1 MPRSFDLNPVAITHH
16 PTQRIDTAIG
26 KLPPFDIQQI
36 IDGFL
41 TALKDLT
48 GIDLTGIRDFL
59 EELFGAIDWSNLPT
73 PADVWAFVVAA
84 GSLPAQIVT
93 FINANAGIN
102 LASWDDFVASLADGK
117 GIDLPLLK
125 FGLDTLAG
133 LFGGISMGDPMT
145 PAERMEWAVTHLI
158 EPLNLLLGPNSPLSA
173 ANLFGRLGL
182 GQFGGGVPLN
192 ALTPSVANELEPFTA
207 LSVPTSDG
215 WSFNATEDAAQ
226 LICDGSPKA
235 LYLKSGV
242 IKVEEGQPLDTSID
256 VKYSGVTSGAGQTIR
271 FVLETFTTDD
281 GSGTATPVIVGGVT
295 NPSGTAGPVTLGDS
309 SWDIPPGVKSVRP
322 VLEADEL
329 ITAGTVFW
337 LNTPELFKQLAGPL
351 AGGLPAAIQARIDD
365 LQATWD
371 KFKGGVGGTVDDIE
385 GALDGAGQAI
395 RDAIANALGHAGSG
409 HTSANI
415 LTYLQNIPKTVVDGL
430 EDWWDLIT
438 GKTANIT
445 TGGLFDAGKLSNVT
459 GTIAQSLVTGL
470 PTSLSDLQTT
480 LNQIGDI
487 FDNSVVT
494 PINDVV
500 QAVKDWWNTWF
511 GGGSTN
517 AIPLSQKGAVNGVAP
532 LDSNRLIPSI
542 YLPASSG
549 GGGEPTEHILFT
561 LPANQSIPSGTATAL
576 TGWTQVGSM
585 EATFDDGTNT
595 RWTFPKAGWWDIQS
609 QVVWASSTTGKR
621 QSAIVRGLSSGS
633 VVPAIDGESADNFPS
648 WGVRNAVRAVQD
660 VAARAPLAASDK
672 FSIEAYQNS
681 GGALNAVAGYP
692 DGTYVLAVY
701 LGERESEFIGF
712 YEENTNRTNQA
723 IPAGALGCWV
733 TLIGGGGAGGSGQQA
748 SNAKGGAGG
757 GGGAIISR
765 SWIPIA
771 ALGTTYSV
779 TRGLG
784 GISGNGAAST
794 FSSGSVSLSAGG
806 GARGATGDA
815 SAGSGGGAGGTASA
829 SGVTVTSAPGT
840 AGGNVGTAAGS
851 NPGVD
856 NTAGGAA
863 GGGSGA
869 YRPGSNSGGDGGD
882 TTAQTGDTGTAS
894 GRGGGGAGVFGNG
907 SFAAGGDGGGGGG
920 GSVGTTS
927 GGAPPGGAGGN
938 GYTLIEWE

>member
-59 EELFGAIDWSNLPT
+59 ENLFGAIDWSNLPT
-73 PADVWAFVVAA
+73 PADVWAFVVGA
-84 GSLPAQIVT
+84 GSLPVQIT
-93 FINANAGIN
+93 SFINTNAGIN

-242 IKVEEGQPLDTSID
+242 IKVEVGQPLDTSID
-256 VKYSGVTSGAGQTIR
+256 VKYSGIVSGVGQTIR
-271 FVLETFTTDD
+271 FVLETFTSDD
-281 GSGTATPVIVGGVT
+281 GSGIATPVVVGAVS
-295 NPSGTAGPVTLGDS
+295 NPSGTIATPVTLGDS
-309 SWDIPPGVKSVRP
+309 SWDVPPGVKSVRP

-385 GALDGAGQAI
+385 GALDDAGQAI
-395 RDAIANALGHAGSG
+395 RDALAQALGHAGTG
-409 HTSANI
+409 HTSANLLAYFQEI
-415 LTYLQNIPKTVVDGL
+415 PQAVVSGLTG
-430 EDWWDLIT
+430 
-438 GKTANIT
+438 
-445 TGGLFDAGKLSNVT
+445 
-459 GTIAQSLVTGL
+459 SLG
-470 PTSLSDLQTT
+470 DLQTT

-487 FDNSVVT
+487 FDNTVVT

-561 LPANQSIPSGTATAL
+561 LTANQSVPSGAATAL
-576 TGWTQVGSM
+576 TGWHQVGSM
-585 EATFDDGTNT
+585 QATFDDGTNT
-595 RWTFPKAGWWDIQS
+595 RWTFPKAGWWAIQS
-609 QVVWASSTTGKR
+609 QVTWESSTVGKR
-621 QSAIVRGLSSGS
+621 QSAIVRALSSGS
-633 VVPAIDGESADNFPS
+633 TVPAIDGESADNFPA
-648 WGVRNAVRAVQD
+648 WGVRNSVRAVQD

-681 GGALNAVAGYP
+681 GGALDAVAGYP

-723 IPAGALGCWV
+723 VPEGALGCWV

-771 ALGTTYSV
+771 ALGTMYSV

-815 SAGSGGGAGGTASA
+815 SGGSGGGAGGTASA

-907 SFAAGGDGGGGGG
+907 SFAAGGDGGGGGA